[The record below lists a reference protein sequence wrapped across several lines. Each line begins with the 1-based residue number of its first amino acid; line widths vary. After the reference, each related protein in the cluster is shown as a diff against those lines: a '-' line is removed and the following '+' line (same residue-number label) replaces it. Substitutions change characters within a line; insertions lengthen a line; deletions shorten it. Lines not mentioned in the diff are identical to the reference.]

1 MEEKEKAQKIAR
13 ILLAT
18 IHRLTAN
25 DDGTNSFPSS
35 RSFQPTSNRP
45 SPLPRNGPKVQVDQL
60 GQDNFALGEKKLV
73 NVARI
78 LSRRAPDTS
87 ISRRSFAPCLILF
100 RLWEQKGEEGI
111 ADRANLEKERVRNW
125 RIWPTSRTNGP
136 RAGLCPEIYRLARGR
151 QWPFLKRR
159 V

>member
-1 MEEKEKAQKIAR
+1 MGQTHFHPVGR
-13 ILLAT
+13 
-18 IHRLTAN
+18 
-25 DDGTNSFPSS
+25 F
-35 RSFQPTSNRP
+35 NRRRTDPPP
-45 SPLPRNGPKVQVDQL
+45 SPPNGPKVQVDQL